1 MGLLSKL
8 LLLPVKGPIDG
19 ALWVTGKITEAAE
32 AEWNDPAAL
41 RRQLSWLEGELVAGR
56 LSEADYDRAEE
67 EILLRLK
74 EAG

>member
-19 ALWVTGKITEAAE
+19 ALWVTGKITEAAA
-32 AEWNDPAAL
+32 AEVNDPAAL
-41 RRQLSWLEGELVAGR
+41 RKRLTWLEAELIAGR
-56 LSEADYDRAEE
+56 ITEDQYDEAEE
-67 EILLRLK
+67 EILQRLK